1 MEAKDTVMPELYTK
15 SIYMGSDYHPSFKL
29 PLEMKHS
36 LDRVT
41 QAQAEITWPTAF
53 KAGHEE
59 GYKLAKHDMEVTHFD
74 AGRKAGIRE
83 VVELA
88 EKFLTLAEHGDY
100 SNGVEFGGMDE
111 GRVRAYELLQQY
123 RQELLAKLK
132 EWGLEEE

>member
-41 QAQAEITWPTAF
+41 QAQAEISFP
-53 KAGHEE
+53 KG
-59 GYKLAKHDMEVTHFD
+59 KQ
-74 AGRKAGIRE
+74 AGIRE
-83 VVELA
+83 VVEFTQPLLD
-88 EKFLTLAEHGDY
+88 KINDLVSDIRGDWTDPRT
-100 SNGVEFGGMDE
+100 EC
-111 GRVRAYELLQQY
+111 RAIWDIINQWQA
-123 RQELLAKLK
+123 QLK